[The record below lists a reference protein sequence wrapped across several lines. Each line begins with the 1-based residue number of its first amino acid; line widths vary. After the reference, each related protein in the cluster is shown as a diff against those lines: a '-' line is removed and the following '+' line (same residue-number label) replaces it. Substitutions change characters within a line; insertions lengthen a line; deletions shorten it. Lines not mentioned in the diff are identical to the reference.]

1 MASLGQELKREREL
15 RGIPLKEIAEATKIN
30 LRFLRSLEE
39 DQFDILPGKFFTR
52 GIIRS
57 YAGYLGLEEHMI
69 LNLYQETLEQ
79 GDLPREE
86 VVKEDGKE
94 RGGDQVKKIFSYSLM
109 AVFLTTVLVVFF
121 ILIQKKEAEPV
132 TPASS
137 TPASA
142 FVEEE
147 SPPLPAVQS
156 ESAETELRLDM
167 AFTQETWVQV
177 FADGEL
183 KLDTIK
189 QSGDSFQVTA
199 LESLRINTGNAGG
212 FTFTLNGKTAKA
224 LGLPGRVINDT
235 IITLEN
241 YREFLEEN

>member
-86 VVKEDGKE
+86 VAKEDGKE
-94 RGGDQVKKIFSYSLM
+94 RGGDRVKKIFSYSLM

-147 SPPLPAVQS
+147 SPPPPVVES
-156 ESAETELRLDM
+156 ESTETELRLDI

>member
-86 VVKEDGKE
+86 VAEEDGKE
-94 RGGDQVKKIFSYSLM
+94 RGGDRVKKIFSYSLM

-121 ILIQKKEAEPV
+121 ILLQKKEAEPV

-137 TPASA
+137 TPASS

-147 SPPLPAVQS
+147 SPPPPAVES
-156 ESAETELRLDM
+156 ESTETELRLDI

-199 LESLRINTGNAGG
+199 LESLRINSGNAGG
-212 FTFTLNGKTAKA
+212 FTFTLNGKTAKT